1 MLHGD
6 RARLVR
12 RFVERFDHHDPEFAD
27 EEIPFA
33 VYAALR
39 RERPVAWTDAHGGF
53 WVVSRYADVARVARD
68 DLTFS
73 SARGITIPHPV
84 PPVEGLPP
92 DQQLRMIPIDVDP
105 PQFFAYRK
113 LVDPL
118 FSPARLPHQ
127 EPDVREIVGRL
138 IDAFIAKGRCD
149 LHEDFAKPLPGIL
162 TVRILGLPEA
172 DWRRYAEPF
181 HAAIHAKPEQ
191 AAAGARD
198 FYLDNAR
205 AMLAVAAERR
215 SEPRKDVLSAL
226 ASATLEGRPLRDLE
240 IFGIANLIL
249 VGGVETTTNAMGS
262 AFVYLS
268 RHPELRQR
276 LIESPGLLPGAV
288 EEFLRVFAPVQGLAR
303 TAMRDCE
310 IAGQR
315 IREGERVLMLWA
327 SANRDEAEFP
337 APDDVIVDRHPNRHL
352 TFGVGNHR
360 CLGSN
365 LARLEFRIALE
376 ELLRRIPDFRVDE
389 AGLRVQPDVGT
400 TFGYGAIPVRFTPG

>member
-1 MLHGD
+1 MLD
-6 RARLVR
+6 RTRASLVR
-12 RFVERFDHHDPEFAD
+12 RFVERFDHHDPAFAD

-53 WVVSRYADVARVARD
+53 WVVSRYADVAQVARD
-68 DLTFS
+68 DVTFS
-73 SARGITIPHPV
+73 SARGITIPDPA
-84 PPVEGLPP
+84 PPVEGLPA
-92 DQQLRMIPIDVDP
+92 DQQLRMIPINVDP
-105 PQFFAYRK
+105 PEFFAYRK

-127 EPDVREIVGRL
+127 EPDVREIVGML
-138 IDAFIAKGRCD
+138 IDGFIGKGTCD

-181 HAAIHAKPEQ
+181 HAAIHSAPQE
-191 AAAGARD
+191 GTTGVRD
-198 FYLDNAR
+198 FYLENAR
-205 AMLAVAAERR
+205 AMLGVAAQRR
-215 SEPRKDVLSAL
+215 GEPRRDVLSAL
-226 ASATLEGRPLRDLE
+226 ASAQLDGRPLRDLE

-276 LIESPGLLPGAV
+276 LIEQPELLPGAV
-288 EEFLRVFAPVQGLAR
+288 EEFLRVFAPVQGLSR
-303 TAMRDCE
+303 TATRDCE
-310 IAGQR
+310 IASQPIHKGD
-315 IREGERVLMLWA
+315 RVLLLWA

-337 APDDVIVDRHPNRHL
+337 APEQVIVDRHPNRHL

-365 LARLEFRIALE
+365 LARLEFRIALQE
-376 ELLRRIPDFRVDE
+376 VLRRLPDFRVEE

-400 TFGYGAIPVRFTPG
+400 TFGYAAIPVRFTPG